1 MKLVFRK
8 DEKSEISVFRKVDGE
23 EKDFS
28 YVEMIKVLIDVGEL
42 EDPEIVGEFTEAEK
56 NSISSMVSFINNQL
70 QSSEEI
76 EE

>member
-8 DEKSEISVFRKVDGE
+8 NEKSEISVFRKVDGE

-28 YVEMIKVLIDVGEL
+28 YVEMIKVLIDAGAL
-42 EDPEIVGEFTEAEK
+42 EDPEIAGEFTEAEK
-56 NSISSMVSFINNQL
+56 KSISSMVSFINDEL
-70 QSSEEI
+70 QPSEEI